1 MQSRAEIRAVERE
14 DTRFVSH
21 KLDRLGFTRI
31 NHHVDVVLVEAK
43 AMQLV
48 GGLLNVGHMESDLIT
63 LVYFELVGFEA
74 APHGYHLGTDVAPI
88 PLDLGILDITDRIRI
103 LV

>member
-21 KLDRLGFTRI
+21 KLDRLGFTRV
-31 NHHVDVVLVEAK
+31 NHHIDVVLVEAK

-48 GGLLNVGHMESDLIT
+48 RGLLNVGDMERDLIT
-63 LVYFELVGFEA
+63 LVYFKLVGFEA
-74 APHGYHLGTDVAPI
+74 TAHSYHLGIDVASI
-88 PLDLGILDITDRIRI
+88 PLDLGVLDIPD
-103 LV
+103 